1 MRKTML
7 SLTLCLTG
15 LLASCGGN
23 TAETPAPALNAQ
35 AATVP
40 GPGTDPVAPVDSLE
54 GSGVSP
60 ANTFAEMTTAS
71 PNLVQLAQTYPL
83 ERAQDRQWYIDYFG
97 LVYSHSG
104 YSDPTSNF
112 ASQWVDFYRVTR
124 PVSDFQWSITKAYW
138 KQQLP
143 TRLDL
148 QDPAN
153 KQSAYIAYKIFDMD
167 WGNGVQGIYPVLKP
181 DWKTAR

>member
-7 SLTLCLTG
+7 SLCTLGLTA
-15 LLASCGGN
+15 LLASCGEQAV
-23 TAETPAPALNAQ
+23 TEPALDRPATATPQKMKAATGGLRAQ
-35 AATVP
+35 A
-40 GPGTDPVAPVDSLE
+40 VAGDF
-54 GSGVSP
+54 
-60 ANTFAEMTTAS
+60 TQMTTAS

-97 LVYSHSG
+97 LIYSHSG

-124 PVSDFQWSITKAYW
+124 PVSDFQWSIAKSYW

-153 KQSAYIAYKIFDMD
+153 KQSVYIAYKIFDMD
-167 WGNGVQGIYPVLKP
+167 WGGGVRGIYPVLKP